1 MNKTFKLL
9 LGAAAGY
16 GAWAVYKKF
25 NPDATKDIKNSISK
39 MSKNATKSIE
49 NMM

>member
-1 MNKTFKLL
+1 MNKTFKVL
-9 LGAAAGY
+9 LGATAGY
-16 GAWAVYKKF
+16 GAWLAYKKF
-25 NPDATKDIKNSISK
+25 NPDAEKDIKNSLSK